1 MVQLDHQSSSGLALG
16 TRRTQVR
23 QIPGRAAGFTMVEL
37 AVAIVVIALL
47 LGSILVPLQTQVEQ
61 RQIGDTQKT
70 MEEIREVLV
79 GFAAANGYLPC
90 PDTTGDGVADPAAP
104 GACPNAEGF
113 IPSVTLNVPQGDA
126 WGNRFRYR
134 VAPEFTNTP
143 VSPCVSVPP
152 DGRLGLCDTG
162 NITVNTRTS
171 AKAIQALA
179 TTAVAV
185 IISHGKNGYGATTTT
200 GTARPPVPASNVDEV
215 TNADPPGT
223 TFISRTPTGIGTACS
238 DTAAGQPF
246 CEFDDILTWL
256 SAYTVFNRM
265 VAAGKLP

>member
-1 MVQLDHQSSSGLALG
+1 LVQLDRKSSSGLALG
-16 TRRTQVR
+16 ICRTKVR
-23 QIPGRAAGFTMVEL
+23 QIPGRAAGFTMIEL

-90 PDTTGDGVADPAAP
+90 PDTTGDGVADPVTP

-113 IPSVTLNVPQGDA
+113 IPWVTLNVPQGDA

-134 VAPEFTNTP
+134 VAAEFTNTP
-143 VSPCVSVPP
+143 VAPCVAS

-162 NITVNTRTS
+162 NINVNTRAST
-171 AKAIQALA
+171 KAIQALA
-179 TTAVAV
+179 SNVVAV
-185 IISHGKNGYGATTTT
+185 IISHGKNGYGATATT
-200 GTARPPVPASNVDEV
+200 GIARPPVPASNVDEA

-246 CEFDDILTWL
+246 CEFDDIVTWL
-256 SAYTVFNRM
+256 SPYTVFNRM